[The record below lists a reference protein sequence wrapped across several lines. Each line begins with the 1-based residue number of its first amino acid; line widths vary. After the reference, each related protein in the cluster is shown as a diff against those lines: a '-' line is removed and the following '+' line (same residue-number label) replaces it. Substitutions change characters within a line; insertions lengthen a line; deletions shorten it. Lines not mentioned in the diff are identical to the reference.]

1 MTSSKDYS
9 DGRQRAVAIAHDGNE
24 APRVV
29 AKGYGTTAD
38 AIIEKA
44 QASGIFVHQSPELVN
59 LLLHVDLDD
68 RIPKELYL
76 ALAEL
81 LCWIHELERDATL
94 ST

>member
-1 MTSSKDYS
+1 MTPFD
-9 DGRQRAVAIAHDGNE
+9 DQPLQRQRAVAIAHEANE

-44 QASGIFVHQSPELVN
+44 QASGVYVHQSPELVN

-68 RIPKELYL
+68 RIPQELYL

-81 LCWIHELERDATL
+81 LCWIHELEQDAASVL
-94 ST
+94 

>member
-1 MTSSKDYS
+1 MTPFDEQPF
-9 DGRQRAVAIAHDGNE
+9 DRQRAVAITHDVNE

-29 AKGYGTTAD
+29 ARGYGTTAD

-44 QASGIFVHQSPELVN
+44 RASGVHVHQSPELVN

-68 RIPKELYL
+68 HIPQELYL

-81 LCWIHELERDATL
+81 LCWVHELEQDVASLR
-94 ST
+94 

>member
-1 MTSSKDYS
+1 MTSSNDQS
-9 DGRQRAVAIAHDGNE
+9 SSRQRAVAIAHDSNE

-44 QASGIFVHQSPELVN
+44 HASGIHVHQSAELVN

-68 RIPKELYL
+68 RIPQELYL

-81 LCWIHELERDATL
+81 LCWIHELERDAA
-94 ST
+94 SVS

>member
-1 MTSSKDYS
+1 MTPSNDQPSK
-9 DGRQRAVAIAHDGNE
+9 RQRAVAIAHDIND

-38 AIIEKA
+38 AIMEKA
-44 QASGIFVHQSPELVN
+44 QASGVYVHQSAELVN

-68 RIPKELYL
+68 RIPQELYL

-81 LCWIHELERDATL
+81 LCWIHELEQDAASVL
-94 ST
+94 